1 MGGLVEGEG
10 EKVGWREGQGGW
22 MLAWLRLRDYVVD
35 GRSLS
40 IKACCSN
47 SLLRGKGNNNN
58 NNLGF
63 RQRLHANMAVDR
75 LGSIIKHLAPG
86 SAISNMYVG
95 FTAPDSPAQKDDDV
109 VITLAIRTPLTKAG
123 KGGFKDTSLEFI
135 IYSLL
140 KEVKTRSGID
150 PELVEDIVLG
160 NVSDDKA
167 TYKVRAAAL
176 AAGFPNTHACC
187 TINRLCASGLAATA
201 DVARAIASDSIQVG
215 IACGAE
221 SMTHGGDRTTK
232 TLDEAVL
239 GLSLDAVDSTQ
250 PMGWTSENVSRDF
263 GIGRLAMDKYAV
275 ESFSRAE
282 RAQKAGLFA
291 DEIVPIKTRIKGPDG
306 QWKEVTLEHDEG
318 IRAGTTL
325 ERLGGIRPAFPQWGD
340 ATTGGNASQVTD
352 GAAALLLM
360 KRSTARNLNQP
371 ILAKYV
377 GSTVAGLPP
386 RIMGIGP
393 TVAIP
398 KLLSQHGLSVND
410 MDVVEI
416 NEAFSSM
423 AVYCRDALHLDGE
436 RMNPRGGAVAL
447 GHPLGAT
454 GVRLVVTGLSEL
466 RRRRQKMLL
475 VSMCVGTGMG
485 AAGLFTLLPV
495 SPLCCCSRA
504 CFGISGRPSGSGNL
518 RDRPLVTFN
527 PVTSF
532 EDPPDTDC
540 ADDKWLTTGSS
551 MSGNRPPNGSGPI
564 FDRRSQTPSPMA
576 AESSSAAGESTP
588 LVRAALPGYLLP
600 RSRHGTFSPR
610 PASPPNGSRSG
621 DTVASVDSAASATD
635 DWKRW
640 LRSRMRTRKM
650 DQSLRL
656 AEQAGFRFTP
666 LMYLAYYVPFFNW
679 IGQYRLH
686 YLKGD
691 FVAALTMASFYL
703 PMALSL
709 ASNLSHVPPIHGLYS
724 FVFNPFIYA
733 LLGSCP
739 QMVVGPEAAGSLL
752 VGSVVRH
759 SLDSDHGHEDDALL
773 HAQICGVVAGMAGA
787 TVLIAGIARLGFLD
801 SVLSRPFLRG
811 FISAVGFVIAVD
823 QLVPE
828 LGLVELAEQMGVS
841 HGSSVEKIRFIVE
854 NAHRAHMLTLAI
866 SLISFL
872 VIMICREARLT
883 NVLIVS
889 ISELKR
895 RLEPRFPSVVFIPD
909 RFLIVAASAILCAH
923 LRWDEHGVEIL
934 GEVKSATGNLF
945 AFRWPFQIVHMR
957 HIRDA
962 MSTSFLIALLGF
974 FESSVAAKSL
984 GGSDTIQGMELS
996 ANREM
1001 IALGVANLVGASF
1014 MSLPAFGGYGRSKVN
1029 KSTGGKSPMSS
1040 IFLSLISLLSILF
1053 LLPEFYYLPK
1063 PVLSSMIS
1071 VVAWSLI
1078 EEAPHDILFF
1088 VRIRGW
1094 KELLLMAIIFLS
1106 TIFYSLALGIALG
1119 VGISLLL
1126 VIKHST
1132 RPRIQILGRIPGTN
1146 RFENAESDH
1155 HRSLE
1160 FIEGC
1165 LIVKIPEPLTFANTG
1180 ELKARLRRLEL
1191 YGTAEAH
1198 PALPRIRSQESN
1210 SNIIFD
1216 IHGVTSIDGSGT
1228 QVLEEIVRGY
1238 RLRGVRVF
1246 FSRGPAR
1253 RNHPT
1258 WHLLERSG
1266 IVALCGGESHFVM
1279 DVEEALRWTEYE
1291 ESIGRRSGNSGSRT
1305 LRSMRRRWDQPV
1317 VFKLLHVWASGVCIP
1332 RVPYKLLVRPDDK
1345 FQSHAG
1351 AYLGDNMADND
1362 APITLLVEDSPL
1374 EAADAVT
1381 DPAFFA
1387 V

>member
-1 MGGLVEGEG
+1 
-10 EKVGWREGQGGW
+10 
-22 MLAWLRLRDYVVD
+22 
-35 GRSLS
+35 
-40 IKACCSN
+40 
-47 SLLRGKGNNNN
+47 
-58 NNLGF
+58 
-63 RQRLHANMAVDR
+63 
-75 LGSIIKHLAPG
+75 
-86 SAISNMYVG
+86 
-95 FTAPDSPAQKDDDV
+95 
-109 VITLAIRTPLTKAG
+109 
-123 KGGFKDTSLEFI
+123 
-135 IYSLL
+135 
-140 KEVKTRSGID
+140 
-150 PELVEDIVLG
+150 
-160 NVSDDKA
+160 
-167 TYKVRAAAL
+167 
-176 AAGFPNTHACC
+176 
-187 TINRLCASGLAATA
+187 
-201 DVARAIASDSIQVG
+201 
-215 IACGAE
+215 
-221 SMTHGGDRTTK
+221 
-232 TLDEAVL
+232 
-239 GLSLDAVDSTQ
+239 
-250 PMGWTSENVSRDF
+250 
-263 GIGRLAMDKYAV
+263 
-275 ESFSRAE
+275 
-282 RAQKAGLFA
+282 
-291 DEIVPIKTRIKGPDG
+291 
-306 QWKEVTLEHDEG
+306 
-318 IRAGTTL
+318 
-325 ERLGGIRPAFPQWGD
+325 
-340 ATTGGNASQVTD
+340 
-352 GAAALLLM
+352 
-360 KRSTARNLNQP
+360 
-371 ILAKYV
+371 
-377 GSTVAGLPP
+377 
-386 RIMGIGP
+386 
-393 TVAIP
+393 
-398 KLLSQHGLSVND
+398 
-410 MDVVEI
+410 
-416 NEAFSSM
+416 
-423 AVYCRDALHLDGE
+423 
-436 RMNPRGGAVAL
+436 
-447 GHPLGAT
+447 
-454 GVRLVVTGLSEL
+454 
-466 RRRRQKMLL
+466 
-475 VSMCVGTGMG
+475 
-485 AAGLFTLLPV
+485 
-495 SPLCCCSRA
+495 
-504 CFGISGRPSGSGNL
+504 
-518 RDRPLVTFN
+518 
-527 PVTSF
+527 
-532 EDPPDTDC
+532 
-540 ADDKWLTTGSS
+540 
-551 MSGNRPPNGSGPI
+551 MSGNRPPNGGSSGV

-576 AESSSAAGESTP
+576 DSSSSAAGESTP

-621 DTVASVDSAASATD
+621 DTVASVDSAASAAD

-650 DQSLRL
+650 DQSHRL

-828 LGLVELAEQMGVS
+828 LGLVELADEMGVS
-841 HGSSVEKIRFIVE
+841 HGSSVDKIRFILG
-854 NAHRAHMLTLAI
+854 NANKAHMLTLAI
-866 SLISFL
+866 SLVSFL
-872 VIMICREARLT
+872 VIMICR
-883 NVLIVS
+883 
-889 ISELKR
+889 ELKR

-909 RFLIVAASAILCAH
+909 RFLIVAASAILCAQ
-923 LRWDEHGVEIL
+923 LRWDEQGVEIL

-945 AFRWPFQIVHMR
+945 AFRWPFQLVHMR

-1040 IFLSLISLLSILF
+1040 IFLSLISLLSVLF

-1266 IVALCGGESHFVM
+1266 IVDLCGGESHFVM

-1291 ESIGRRSGNSGSRT
+1291 ESIGRRSGNSGS
-1305 LRSMRRRWDQPV
+1305 
-1317 VFKLLHVWASGVCIP
+1317 
-1332 RVPYKLLVRPDDK
+1332 VRD
-1345 FQSHAG
+1345 
-1351 AYLGDNMADND
+1351 
-1362 APITLLVEDSPL
+1362 
-1374 EAADAVT
+1374 
-1381 DPAFFA
+1381 
-1387 V
+1387 